1 MFHANRV
8 SGWLVKKKCSW
19 RLFIFER
26 IVLNY
31 STKSQMNFLSPV
43 YGHQSICQ
51 YNEDCPPN
59 KLCDRLNRRC
69 INPCTVDSCGDNA
82 ECTPVN
88 HGIECACRNG
98 FIGNA
103 YIECTRLQ
111 GCRSDSECASSEAC
125 VNGQCGSPCQCG
137 ISALCEVVNHRPI
150 CKCPNGYS
158 GDPRIGCNPPLNAC
172 EPNPCGLNAMCE
184 LDRGNPICFCPKG
197 LTGNPFKNCST
208 YFTLNI
214 LDISIKLFIF

>member
-1 MFHANRV
+1 MFSFVTVN
-8 SGWLVKKKCSW
+8 G
-19 RLFIFER
+19 
-26 IVLNY
+26 Y
-31 STKSQMNFLSPV
+31 QP
-43 YGHQSICQ
+43 ICQ

-69 INPCTVDSCGDNA
+69 INPCSADSCGENA
-82 ECTPVN
+82 DCTPVN
-88 HGIECACRNG
+88 HGIECSCRNG
-98 FIGNA
+98 FHGNA
-103 YIECTRLQ
+103 YIECTRQQ
-111 GCRSDSECASSEAC
+111 GCRSDAECASSEAC

-150 CKCPNGYS
+150 CRCPNGYS
-158 GDPRIGCNPPLNAC
+158 GNPKIGCNPPSNAC

-208 YFTLNI
+208 Y
-214 LDISIKLFIF
+214 SIHFF